1 MLDKLPAYLVFHSTL
16 RVLRLI
22 SEDKGKRMLRISVQ
36 HLILQNELD
45 YLPFLSQIGDQFH
58 LFPPATLHPIAF
70 LLSYSV
76 TSPPQEPVVSNTL
89 PYPHVIL
96 PWSHLHFLHIH
107 TSLTFKSV
115 CSWLSFFS
123 STSPSP
129 CPASHRSLQLSPAL
143 FAALTTSFVVSSLS
157 FLTLFCPSEVSLPK
171 FQHWQWRP
179 ATILPPVSWCVSFLL
194 LTTTSFEGFAPTYFP
209 LSCSRVRSTWAV
221 QQSFLFL
228 YNFEVCFYS
237 HLHEENIL
245 RSHLMFCWYWLL
257 TWATPFIH
265 FYFQEKVIKTSL
277 NSKALLISLC

>member
-1 MLDKLPAYLVFHSTL
+1 MSYSNKASDFGPPKAGTYLLLTAQQLKDLCCRLLFMLDKLPAYLVFHSTL

-115 CSWLSFFS
+115 CS
-123 STSPSP
+123 
-129 CPASHRSLQLSPAL
+129 
-143 FAALTTSFVVSSLS
+143 
-157 FLTLFCPSEVSLPK
+157 
-171 FQHWQWRP
+171 
-179 ATILPPVSWCVSFLL
+179 
-194 LTTTSFEGFAPTYFP
+194 
-209 LSCSRVRSTWAV
+209 
-221 QQSFLFL
+221 
-228 YNFEVCFYS
+228 
-237 HLHEENIL
+237 
-245 RSHLMFCWYWLL
+245 
-257 TWATPFIH
+257 
-265 FYFQEKVIKTSL
+265 
-277 NSKALLISLC
+277 